1 MLKHLCLFGTLF
13 AAAALPAE
21 EPLLKFGVMSDTH
34 ISEKEES
41 FRLVKPALKL
51 FRDKKVDLVVHMGD
65 FASVHCPA
73 GYRLYRRIF
82 NGIFTGKKP
91 AELFVY
97 DGHDRVGCESR
108 EQAFAQMKKELQA
121 PNDPYD
127 RAVIKEHIFLVYP
140 EKADLNRQKREIG
153 QAVKEAKGRPVFILD
168 HHPPFDTTPD
178 SRIWGNRK
186 RRLISEM
193 FPQAVR
199 FSGHSH
205 GSLRNELNI
214 WQGKFTTV
222 NAGCLQSWP
231 GMLVGGES
239 RGKRPEEVM
248 VVEVFENR
256 IVFRCFC
263 VTDGQEIRPDRPWTI
278 PWPFDPETAPYT
290 LARRLKND
298 PAAEFPAGAA
308 IRTVFAGGSPA
319 RWMTFTF
326 PEAEN
331 VRDCYYYKV
340 ELKRGQK
347 LIARRDQYSTFYLK
361 IPEKSA
367 RGVFS
372 GGFFEPKEEYTLV
385 VTPVNF
391 AGREGK
397 PVQTTFTAPELRR
410 GKVLFE
416 CRDAMLPGCR
426 AFAGQTGEKPLHRDG
441 EFFRHPGGD
450 VRVEFPP
457 GTWDGPTESKFRFTF
472 DLETLQMPDSQWTLR
487 LRGKK
492 SLRFANLRIC
502 TPPGKSGVLRYV
514 IDFKKERDPDDLYL
528 LITEGAWGRFRI
540 PYVRVERM
548 D

>member
-1 MLKHLCLFGTLF
+1 MRHIGLFLAAGL
-13 AAAALPAE
+13 AAALTAE

-34 ISEKEES
+34 INETEES

-65 FASVHCPA
+65 FADRHCPA
-73 GYRLYRRIF
+73 GYRLYRKIF
-82 NGIFTGKKP
+82 NGIFTENKP

-97 DGHDRVGCESR
+97 DGHDRAGCKDMDR
-108 EQAFAQMKKELQA
+108 AFAVMKKELQA

-127 RAVIKEHIFLVYP
+127 KAVIKGHIFLVYP
-140 EKADLNRQKREIG
+140 LRADNVRQEKEIAR
-153 QAVKEAKGRPVFILD
+153 AVTEAKGRPVFVLD

-178 SRIWGNRK
+178 SRIWGNRAK
-186 RRLISEM
+186 RRLSEK
-193 FPQAVR
+193 FPQIIR

-231 GMLVGGES
+231 GMLVGNES
-239 RGKRPEEVM
+239 KAKHPEEVM
-248 VVEVFENR
+248 VVEVFRNK

-263 VTDGQEIRPDRPWTI
+263 VTDGREIRADRPWTI

-298 PAAEFPAGAA
+298 PAAEFPAGAV
-308 IRTVFAGGSPA
+308 IRTAFAGGTPA
-319 RWMTFTF
+319 DRMTFTF

-331 VRDCYYYKV
+331 VRDCYYYKI
-340 ELKRGQK
+340 ELERNSK
-347 LIARRDQYSTFYLK
+347 LIARRDQYSSFYLK
-361 IPEKSA
+361 TPNESV
-367 RGVFS
+367 RDFFS
-372 GGFFEPKEEYTLV
+372 GGFFEPKEKYTLR

-416 CRDAMLPGCR
+416 CRDALLPGCR
-426 AFAGQTGEKPLHRDG
+426 AFAGQTGEKPLRRDG

-450 VRVEFPP
+450 VRLEFPP
-457 GTWDGPTESKFRFTF
+457 GTWDGPAGSRFRFTF

-514 IDFKKERDPDDLYL
+514 IDFRKERDPDDLYL
-528 LITEGAWGRFRI
+528 LITEGTWGRFRI
-540 PYVRVERM
+540 SYVRVERM